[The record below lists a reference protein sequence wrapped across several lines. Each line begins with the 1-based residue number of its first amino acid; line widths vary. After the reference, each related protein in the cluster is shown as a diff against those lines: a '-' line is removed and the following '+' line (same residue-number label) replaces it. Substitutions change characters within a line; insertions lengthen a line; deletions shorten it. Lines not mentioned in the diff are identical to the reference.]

1 MRNIFFSPLVPS
13 FFIEGSLFTFQFL
26 NETRGEKKQIFRTQ
40 EKVNQEDID
49 DEQDSKPLIQVRSQ
63 NRSNRK
69 LKQLNA
75 ELKQRNLTTAQASD
89 KSDKLDTDSK
99 VKADKKTNVANAEK
113 QPNVEKDKSD
123 IISKETD
130 QSK

>member
-1 MRNIFFSPLVPS
+1 M
-13 FFIEGSLFTFQFL
+13 FTFQFL
-26 NETRGEKKQIFRTQ
+26 NETRGKKKQIFRTQ
-40 EKVNQEDID
+40 EKVNQEAID
-49 DEQDSKPLIQVRSQ
+49 DELDSKPLIQVRSQ

-113 QPNVEKDKSD
+113 QPIVEKDESD
-123 IISKETD
+123 ISSKETD

>member
-1 MRNIFFSPLVPS
+1 MR
-13 FFIEGSLFTFQFL
+13 ER
-26 NETRGEKKQIFRTQ
+26 EKKKKQIFRTL

-49 DEQDSKPLIQVRSQ
+49 DELDSKPLIQVRSQ

-75 ELKQRNLTTAQASD
+75 ELKQRNLTAQASD

-99 VKADKKTNVANAEK
+99 VTDKKINVANAEK
-113 QPNVEKDKSD
+113 QPNVEKDESD
-123 IISKETD
+123 ISSKETD

>member
-1 MRNIFFSPLVPS
+1 MR
-13 FFIEGSLFTFQFL
+13 E
-26 NETRGEKKQIFRTQ
+26 REKKKNQIFRTL

-49 DEQDSKPLIQVRSQ
+49 DELDSKPLIQVRSQ

>member
-1 MRNIFFSPLVPS
+1 MIEFFPQKIYKLSKTNIFFSR
-13 FFIEGSLFTFQFL
+13 FEG
-26 NETRGEKKQIFRTQ
+26 TREEKNQTFRTL

-49 DEQDSKPLIQVRSQ
+49 DELDSKPLIQVRSQ

-75 ELKQRNLTTAQASD
+75 ELKQRNLTAQASD

-99 VKADKKTNVANAEK
+99 VTDKKINVANAEK
-113 QPNVEKDKSD
+113 QPNVEKDESD
-123 IISKETD
+123 ISSKETD

>member
-1 MRNIFFSPLVPS
+1 MIKLKS
-13 FFIEGSLFTFQFL
+13 TQ
-26 NETRGEKKQIFRTQ
+26 TRGEKTQIFRTQ

-49 DEQDSKPLIQVRSQ
+49 DELDSKPLIQVRSQ

-99 VKADKKTNVANAEK
+99 VTDKKINVANAEK

>member
-1 MRNIFFSPLVPS
+1 M
-13 FFIEGSLFTFQFL
+13 FTFQFL

-75 ELKQRNLTTAQASD
+75 ELKQRNLTAQASPD

-99 VKADKKTNVANAEK
+99 VTDKKINVANAEK
-113 QPNVEKDKSD
+113 QPNVEKDESD
-123 IISKETD
+123 ISSKETD

>member
-1 MRNIFFSPLVPS
+1 M
-13 FFIEGSLFTFQFL
+13 FTFQFL
-26 NETRGEKKQIFRTQ
+26 NETRGEKNQIFRTQ

-49 DEQDSKPLIQVRSQ
+49 DELDCKPLIQVRSQ

-99 VKADKKTNVANAEK
+99 VTDKKINVANAEK